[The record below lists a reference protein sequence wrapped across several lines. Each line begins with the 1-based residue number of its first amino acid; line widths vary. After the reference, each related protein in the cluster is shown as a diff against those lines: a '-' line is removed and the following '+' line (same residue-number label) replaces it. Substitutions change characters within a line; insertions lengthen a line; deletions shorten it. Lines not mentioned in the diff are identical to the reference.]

1 MKHAWETV
9 VAFKLVW
16 FRVFCYFFI
25 PFALS
30 LIDQFKDWDGDA
42 WDFSHWFVVSKV
54 FFYATIMGLIN
65 LIAFIDQSLSRA
77 RTELEHRKEVKQQIP
92 NSSI

>member
-1 MKHAWETV
+1 MKRAWESV

-30 LIDQFKDWDGDA
+30 LIEQFKDWDGET
-42 WDFSHWFVVSKV
+42 WDFAHWFVVSKI
-54 FFYATIMGLIN
+54 FFYASVMGLIN

-77 RTELEHRKEVKQQIP
+77 RTELEHRVEIKNQTQLKT
-92 NSSI
+92 N